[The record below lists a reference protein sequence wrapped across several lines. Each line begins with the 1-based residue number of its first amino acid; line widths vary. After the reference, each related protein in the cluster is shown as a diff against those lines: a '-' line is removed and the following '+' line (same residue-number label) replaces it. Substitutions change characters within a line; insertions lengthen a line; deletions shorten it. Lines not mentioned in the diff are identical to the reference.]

1 MQCFPNAVKGFKRGF
16 PHPSFNSAEVCT
28 TNIGKPT
35 KDFLRKPFFF
45 PILLNDLPNNNWI
58 QNSTHPLSFYSVR
71 KNDAPYEYICCQLNT
86 NVLECIRF
94 LRKRRLFTNM
104 EKNLTGY
111 PSIDKPWRKYY
122 TDAAINSKI
131 PECTIYEYLW
141 QHSQNHMDEPA
152 LVYFGR
158 TICYKELFE
167 NIERT
172 TKAFL
177 SIGVKSGDYVTICSV
192 NVPEVVYSFYA
203 LNRIGAVSNMVDPR
217 TNTDRIGQ
225 YMEAAN
231 SRIVLTLDKALPRFL
246 KLSEEGKIDNIVI
259 LSPADSLPLPLRI
272 GYKLKNKKVSWS
284 DPNCQSWKT
293 FISTDKEYSFTDF
306 PYRKD
311 YPVTVVYT
319 GGTTGIPKGAVLSND
334 SLNALTVEY
343 STNGMDYSRG
353 QKFLN
358 IMPPFIAY
366 GVSCGLNMPLCIGL
380 TNILIPQF
388 NPEQFGELLTK
399 YRPEHF
405 IGVPTHFEK
414 LISGLKSD
422 KLDLSFVKTAAA
434 GGDALIPESEKRI
447 NKFFAEHGCRYE
459 IIKGYGMTELGSAA
473 ATTKDG
479 ANKLGSIGVPLPKNN
494 ISVRDPE
501 TRVELPYNNEGEFYM
516 SSPTM
521 MSTYINAPEELA
533 NVFWIDEN
541 GVKWVKTGD
550 IGYVDE
556 DGFIF
561 LKGRMKRMII
571 RPDGHNVWPSQIE
584 AVIAQHPGVD
594 QCAVVGLPVPGVLNG
609 KTPTAFIVVKP
620 GTEKTRQL
628 LNDIEA
634 FSKEHMPERDTASVF
649 RFIDNIPM
657 TPVGK
662 VDYRALEETANM

>member
-1 MQCFPNAVKGFKRGF
+1 M
-16 PHPSFNSAEVCT
+16 
-28 TNIGKPT
+28 
-35 KDFLRKPFFF
+35 
-45 PILLNDLPNNNWI
+45 
-58 QNSTHPLSFYSVR
+58 
-71 KNDAPYEYICCQLNT
+71 
-86 NVLECIRF
+86 
-94 LRKRRLFTNM
+94 
-104 EKNLTGY
+104 
-111 PSIDKPWRKYY
+111 
-122 TDAAINSKI
+122 
-131 PECTIYEYLW
+131 
-141 QHSQNHMDEPA
+141 
-152 LVYFGR
+152 
-158 TICYKELFE
+158 
-167 NIERT
+167 
-172 TKAFL
+172 
-177 SIGVKSGDYVTICSV
+177 GVKPGDYVTICSV
-192 NVPEVVYSFYA
+192 NFPEVVYAFYA
-203 LNRIGAVSNMVDPR
+203 LNRIGAISNMVDPR

-225 YMEAAN
+225 YMTAAE
-231 SRIVLTLDKALPRFL
+231 SRIVLTLDRALPRFL
-246 KLSEEGKIDNIVI
+246 KLSDQGLIDNIVV
-259 LSPADSLPLPLRI
+259 LSPVDSLTLPLKI
-272 GYKLKNKKVSWS
+272 GYRLKNKQSVEM
-284 DPNCQSWKT
+284 NQYCQSWKS
-293 FISTDKEYSFTDF
+293 FIKAGNDNIHTDF
-306 PYRKD
+306 PYKKD

-388 NPEQFGELLTK
+388 DPDKFGDLLTK

-414 LISGLKSD
+414 LISGPGAEQ
-422 KLDLSFVKTAAA
+422 LDLSFVKTAAA

-447 NKFFAEHGCRYE
+447 NKFFAEHGCKYE

-479 ANKLGSIGVPLPKNN
+479 ANKIGSIGVPLPKNN
-494 ISVRDPE
+494 VSVRNPE
-501 TRVELPYNNEGEFYM
+501 TRKELPYNTEGEFYM

-533 NVFWIDEN
+533 TVFWTDEK

-584 AVIAQHPGVD
+584 AVIAQHPSVD
-594 QCAVVGLPVPGVLNG
+594 QCAVVGLPVPGILNG
-609 KTPTAFIVVKP
+609 KIPTAFIVMKD
-620 GTEKTRQL
+620 GEEEKTSL
-628 LNDIEA
+628 LVDIEN
-634 FSKEHMPERDTASVF
+634 FSKQHMPERDTASEF
-649 RFIDNIPM
+649 RFIDAIPM

-662 VDYRALEETANM
+662 IEYRTLEEIAKEQ